1 MTVFKILSLMTEKQ
15 LVELNEKLCQQFEAD
30 LIKERLSHKNH
41 IVVDTGEGKRKKGLI
56 FGQPWFGPSLK
67 RKPGHYRFDDK
78 DQDGLKNLKRRA
90 TLSPE
95 QLHKAT
101 GSL

>member
-1 MTVFKILSLMTEKQ
+1 MTEKQ

-56 FGQPWFGPSLK
+56 FG
-67 RKPGHYRFDDK
+67 
-78 DQDGLKNLKRRA
+78 
-90 TLSPE
+90 
-95 QLHKAT
+95 
-101 GSL
+101 